1 MSDLTKLIL
10 IIIMWVFIMFSIA
23 NVHAQE
29 FGVFDTTPIAERH
42 RIAAVSAFAVSM
54 TGYAA
59 GLQPEYAAPLGFV
72 VTALAENYQHN
83 GRHGM
88 TASEY
93 RMIAFGAGVSYIVE
107 KGFQK
112 MGWHSPLRWEF

>member
-1 MSDLTKLIL
+1 MTDSYKIIWWAAVFVIGMSLQT
-10 IIIMWVFIMFSIA
+10 A
-23 NVHAQE
+23 HAEE
-29 FGVFDTTPIAERH
+29 FGVFDSSAIAERH
-42 RIAAVSAFAVSM
+42 RIAGVTAFAVSM

-72 VTALAENYQHN
+72 VTALAENYQHK

-93 RMIAFGAGVSYIVE
+93 RMIAFGAGVSYVVE
-107 KGFQK
+107 KGFQQ
-112 MGWHSPLRWEF
+112 MGWHSPLRYEW